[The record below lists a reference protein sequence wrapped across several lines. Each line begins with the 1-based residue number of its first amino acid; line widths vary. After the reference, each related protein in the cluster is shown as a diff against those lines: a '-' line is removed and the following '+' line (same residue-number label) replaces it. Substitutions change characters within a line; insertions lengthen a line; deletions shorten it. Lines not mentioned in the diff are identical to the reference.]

1 VQSGYETAVDS
12 LQLKFVHLPAQAI
25 VRIYS
30 TSGILVAM
38 LLHNDATGGG
48 ELTWDLRSRTGRRV
62 ASGVYFYQVETPDK
76 RSKLGRFTV
85 VTGPHARE

>member
-1 VQSGYETAVDS
+1 
-12 LQLKFVHLPAQAI
+12 
-25 VRIYS
+25 
-30 TSGILVAM
+30 M

-85 VTGPHARE
+85 VTGPHAHQ